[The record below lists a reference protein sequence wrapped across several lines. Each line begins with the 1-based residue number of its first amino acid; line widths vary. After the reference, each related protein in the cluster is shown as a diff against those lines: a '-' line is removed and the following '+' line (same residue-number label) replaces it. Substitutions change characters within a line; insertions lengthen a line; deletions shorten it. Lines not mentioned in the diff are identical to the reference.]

1 MRSMFSRLFI
11 LGLVLAFA
19 FGTVGC
25 GGGGEK
31 KADTIKIGVIAPLS
45 GNQASIG
52 KGVVDGM
59 QSAAKIINGSG
70 GLGGKQIELIVLDD
84 RNLPDEAVSAAKKLI
99 SGEKVSII
107 LGSIGS
113 SSTAAI
119 QQLTMKQKVVLV
131 TPVSMLPKL
140 SQNNDQY
147 FFRVTATAPIREQ
160 SFSEFVS
167 KKLNAKTIAFL
178 ASNEDLGRATVAA
191 ATNLYEKSGNPKP
204 VYTGFYDPGATDFS
218 AELNRIKSLSPDVLY
233 IVANSVQASMI
244 VKQVKVLQLKSVL
257 IGSGEAATQEFLR
270 LSQGAGEGM
279 YIPVDWAVSFDDPAS
294 KKFLEAF
301 QKDYNKLPETKFAVQ
316 GWETMWIVAE
326 AIKRVEGPLTSDKLR
341 DQMRKTDWLGPR
353 GKWAFDANG
362 DPVLKTYISQV
373 KGNDFIIAK

>member
-1 MRSMFSRLFI
+1 MRSMFRMVSI
-11 LGLVLAFA
+11 GLVMVFA
-19 FGTVGC
+19 FMAIGC
-25 GGGGEK
+25 GGGEK
-31 KADTIKIGVIAPLS
+31 NANTIKIGVIAPLS

-52 KGVVDGM
+52 KGVVDGI
-59 QSAAKIINGSG
+59 QSAAKQINASG
-70 GLGGKQIELIVLDD
+70 GVGGKQIELVVLDD
-84 RNLPDEAVSAAKKLI
+84 RNMPDEAVSAAKKLI
-99 SGEKVSII
+99 SGDKVSLI

-140 SQNNDQY
+140 SQNGDQY

-160 SFSEFVS
+160 SFGEFVS

-191 ATNLYEKSGNPKP
+191 ATKLYEQNGAPKV
-204 VYTGFYDPGATDFS
+204 VYTGYYDPSATDFS
-218 AELNRIKSLSPDVLY
+218 AELNRIKSLNPDVLY
-233 IVANSVQASMI
+233 IVANSVQASVI
-244 VKQVKVLQLKSVL
+244 VKQVKVLQLQSKL
-257 IGSGEAATQEFLR
+257 IASGEAATQEFLR
-270 LSQGAGEGM
+270 LSQGTGEGM
-279 YIPVDWAVSFDDPAS
+279 FIPVDWAVSFDDPAS
-294 KKFLEAF
+294 KKFLDAF
-301 QKDYNKLPETKFAVQ
+301 KKDYNKLPETKFAVQ
-316 GWETMWIVAE
+316 GWEAMWIVAE
-326 AIKRVEGPLTSDKLR
+326 AIKRVDGPLTSDKLR

-353 GKWAFDANG
+353 GKWAFNQNG